1 MSTIH
6 SGRSRGGARGV
17 RPTYFF
23 FFGDRP
29 LVSCT
34 APLIP
39 SHWFTFKGMLARQ
52 TIRFSIFLVLG
63 DMLINDGIL
72 ALRQHCNVGT
82 SVYGWMLRGHT
93 YKTVNAEL
101 PHLCVFVCRKDD
113 RCQSF
118 NFVMP
123 HQRCEF
129 NNRTSKAKPG
139 DFISSPD
146 RLYFTRGISRG
157 KFSVFLLTWST
168 QNKNGFSNLPFST
181 CEIFSVYVM
190 SHGLLY
196 LW

>member
-1 MSTIH
+1 
-6 SGRSRGGARGV
+6 
-17 RPTYFF
+17 
-23 FFGDRP
+23 
-29 LVSCT
+29 
-34 APLIP
+34 
-39 SHWFTFKGMLARQ
+39 MLARQ

-82 SVYGWMLRGHT
+82 SVYGWMLQGHT

-101 PHLCVFVCRKDD
+101 PHLCVFVCLKDH

-181 CEIFSVYVM
+181 CDIFAVYVL
-190 SHGLLY
+190 SHGLYTLGSTEFMQKNCKSLTVFVFCNCPITCFVTNCLIISITMENY
-196 LW
+196 QPS

>member
-1 MSTIH
+1 VSTIH
-6 SGRSRGGARGV
+6 SGRSRGGTRGV
-17 RPTYFF
+17 RPPYLFF
-23 FFGDRP
+23 LRP
-29 LVSCT
+29 PPAPLIWRSGSTTDPVVSFT

-39 SHWFTFKGMLARQ
+39 SQCFTFKGMLARQ

-63 DMLINDGIL
+63 DLLINDGIL

-82 SVYGWMLRGHT
+82 SVYGWMLQGHT

-118 NFVMP
+118 NFAMC

-157 KFSVFLLTWST
+157 KF
-168 QNKNGFSNLPFST
+168 
-181 CEIFSVYVM
+181 
-190 SHGLLY
+190 
-196 LW
+196 

>member
-1 MSTIH
+1 
-6 SGRSRGGARGV
+6 
-17 RPTYFF
+17 
-23 FFGDRP
+23 
-29 LVSCT
+29 
-34 APLIP
+34 
-39 SHWFTFKGMLARQ
+39 MLARQ
-52 TIRFSIFLVLG
+52 TICFSVFLVLG

-82 SVYGWMLRGHT
+82 SVYGWMLQGHT

-101 PHLCVFVCRKDD
+101 PHLCVFVCHKDD

-157 KFSVFLLTWST
+157 NFNLVFSCWHGQHKARMVSVICHFLQALYSLFMYIVPWPVAPLEAQKIWIKIVNHLAFFVFLYYPITCFVTKLPD
-168 QNKNGFSNLPFST
+168 NLD
-181 CEIFSVYVM
+181 
-190 SHGLLY
+190 
-196 LW
+196 

>member
-1 MSTIH
+1 
-6 SGRSRGGARGV
+6 
-17 RPTYFF
+17 
-23 FFGDRP
+23 
-29 LVSCT
+29 
-34 APLIP
+34 
-39 SHWFTFKGMLARQ
+39 MLARQ
-52 TIRFSIFLVLG
+52 TIRFSIFLVLC

-72 ALRQHCNVGT
+72 ALGQHCNVGT
-82 SVYGWMLRGHT
+82 SVYGWMLQGHT
-93 YKTVNAEL
+93 YKTVNVEL
-101 PHLCVFVCRKDD
+101 PHLCVFICRKDH

-168 QNKNGFSNLPFST
+168 QNKNGFNNLPFST
-181 CEIFSVYVM
+181 CDIFSVYVL

>member
-1 MSTIH
+1 MH
-6 SGRSRGGARGV
+6 SS
-17 RPTYFF
+17 
-23 FFGDRP
+23 
-29 LVSCT
+29 
-34 APLIP
+34 INP
-39 SHWFTFKGMLARQ
+39 SHCFTFKGMMARQ
-52 TIRFSIFLVLG
+52 TIRFSIFLVLC

-72 ALRQHCNVGT
+72 ALGQHCNVGT
-82 SVYGWMLRGHT
+82 SVYGWMLQGHT

-157 KFSVFLLTWST
+157 KFSVFLLTWSK

-181 CEIFSVYVM
+181 CDIFSVYVL

>member
-1 MSTIH
+1 MNYP
-6 SGRSRGGARGV
+6 V
-17 RPTYFF
+17 
-23 FFGDRP
+23 
-29 LVSCT
+29 VSCT

-39 SHWFTFKGMLARQ
+39 SHSFTFKGMLARQ
-52 TIRFSIFLVLG
+52 TIRFSVFLFLG

-72 ALRQHCNVGT
+72 ALRQQCNVDI

-93 YKTVNAEL
+93 YKTVKAEL

-129 NNRTSKAKPG
+129 NNRTSKAKPE

-146 RLYFTRGISRG
+146 RLYFTRVISRG
-157 KFSVFLLTWST
+157 KYITDIHYGLTDRRPITS
-168 QNKNGFSNLPFST
+168 
-181 CEIFSVYVM
+181 
-190 SHGLLY
+190 
-196 LW
+196 

>member
-1 MSTIH
+1 MKISPV
-6 SGRSRGGARGV
+6 G
-17 RPTYFF
+17 
-23 FFGDRP
+23 
-29 LVSCT
+29 SCT

-39 SHWFTFKGMLARQ
+39 SQCFTFKGMLARQ
-52 TIRFSIFLVLG
+52 TICFSVFLVLG

-82 SVYGWMLRGHT
+82 SVYGWMLQGHT

-101 PHLCVFVCRKDD
+101 PHLCVFVCRKDH

-146 RLYFTRGISRG
+146 RLYFTREISRG
-157 KFSVFLLTWST
+157 NCSVFLLTWST
-168 QNKNGFSNLPFST
+168 QNKNGLSNLPFF
-181 CEIFSVYVM
+181 CR
-190 SHGLLY
+190 LY
-196 LW
+196 ILCLCIVPWPVIPLEAYENMDKN